1 MSARTVLYL
10 LLLIVAAAAA
20 VLSFSALRDLA
31 LVCGFAP
38 WLAWLLP
45 VVVDAGAAA
54 GSLVWLGGW
63 SARSARRF
71 ARALALALLGLSVGA
86 NALGHGLAA
95 FSLAPQWWVVVIV
108 SAVAPAVLG
117 AVVHLAVLV
126 GRPDDPVHGPVG
138 GFAELGGHDAGDEH
152 ADAVAAGLL
161 DERGL
166 SRLWETAPPAA
177 KRITERMTTG
187 QRAEALIAE
196 GAGRRRLA
204 QELDISEYQARRL
217 LDEHRTPPGPADDP
231 EQVTAPLW
239 GPAETEI
246 STGQIGT
253 GQISTE
259 IGTGH
264 DVDPQR
270 VHEINTDM
278 SGAGI
283 NGTRVET
290 GGRS

>member
-1 MSARTVLYL
+1 MSGRTVLYG
-10 LLLIVAAAAA
+10 LLLIVATAAA

-71 ARALALALLGLSVGA
+71 ARALALALLGLSVAA

-95 FSLAPQWWVVVIV
+95 FSLAPAWWVVVIV

-126 GRPDDPVHGPVG
+126 GRPDDEPLTGPTA
-138 GFAELGGHDAGDEH
+138 GFDELGRHDADDEH
-152 ADAVAAGLL
+152 AGAVAAGLL

-166 SRLWETAPPAA
+166 SRLWDTAPPTA
-177 KRITERMTTG
+177 ERMTAE

-217 LDEHRTPPGPADDP
+217 LDEHRTPPSPAH
-231 EQVTAPLW
+231 EQKQVTAPLW
-239 GPAETEI
+239 GPAETGI
-246 STGQIGT
+246 GTAQIGT
-253 GQISTE
+253 E
-259 IGTGH
+259 IGAGQ

-278 SGAGI
+278 TGAGI
-283 NGTRVET
+283 NGARLET